1 MRRGVWAVLVIMA
14 TLLPWRV
21 ALACAHDAES
31 MQQRCCCIDVM
42 APCPHVSSGVGKCC
56 KQVVALRAQVKDA
69 EADSLPTFVK
79 NGESLLE
86 VLTVDAGVD
95 GIFTDQPDIVLQ
107 WRNQRLQQAGRGNPF
122 RLLNTA
128 SPGAAQQ
135 DP

>member
-1 MRRGVWAVLVIMA
+1 MRRGVWAVLVILA

-69 EADSLPTFVK
+69 EADTLPTFSGDKPPAPPPRLSGLAPAGVWHPPP
-79 NGESLLE
+79 
-86 VLTVDAGVD
+86 LTVPSTPPKRFAGTRTYLV
-95 GIFTDQPDIVLQ
+95 TA
-107 WRNQRLQQAGRGNPF
+107 RL
-122 RLLNTA
+122 RL
-128 SPGAAQQ
+128 
-135 DP
+135 

>member
-56 KQVVALRAQVKDA
+56 KQVVALQAQVKDA
-69 EADSLPTFVK
+69 EADALPNFSGDK
-79 NGESLLE
+79 PPALLPRLSGLAPDW
-86 VLTVDAGVD
+86 VWHPPPLTVPGTPPRFAGTRTYLV
-95 GIFTDQPDIVLQ
+95 TA
-107 WRNQRLQQAGRGNPF
+107 RL
-122 RLLNTA
+122 RL
-128 SPGAAQQ
+128 
-135 DP
+135 